1 MNSGFRLSVAIPIHN
16 EESVLPELLTHL
28 MGVLDKVQGGP
39 HELLFVDD
47 GSTDG
52 TLALLEEAAQR
63 DTRIMVLS
71 LSRNFGHQAALTA
84 ALDHVTGDA
93 TVLMDGD
100 LQDEPESIPRLLEK
114 FFEGYDVVYA
124 QRTRRK
130 EAWPLRLSYYVFYRL
145 MARLSDMKLPLDAGD
160 FALMSRRVV
169 EHLQRLQEHHRY
181 LRGLRSW
188 VGFRQIGIPVERS
201 QRHSGRSKYSVF
213 RLLKL
218 ASDGIFAF
226 SIVPIRAAA
235 ILGAISIGLS
245 GLFAVY
251 TIFAKLFLNQT
262 PKGFTAL
269 LLLIT
274 FLSGILLFFLG
285 VIGEYVGRIYEES
298 KGRPIY
304 IIGRLIGLNG
314 TLPASTGLRSDLDP
328 DYGRHYRELYEKH
341 WWWRAR
347 EVILLEELHR
357 LFPDSRPLSILDVGC
372 GDGLFFEP
380 LRQFGNVEGIES
392 ETALVDPRGPNRR
405 RITVAPFD
413 ASFKPGKQYDLI
425 LMLDVLEHLDSPE
438 QALRHAVWGWGED
451 CDHRASIPIALDES

>member
-16 EESVLPELLTHL
+16 EESVLPELLTRL

-63 DTRIMVLS
+63 DSRIMVLS

-269 LLLIT
+269 LCRRSHPLHRAGGPQR
-274 FLSGILLFFLG
+274 GICSAHPG
-285 VIGEYVGRIYEES
+285 VEYIRLQASLAGIGSILNKGHLVRLRFGIASQNCLHPTSRTRGRGQFS
-298 KGRPIY
+298 CG
-304 IIGRLIGLNG
+304 
-314 TLPASTGLRSDLDP
+314 SF
-328 DYGRHYRELYEKH
+328 
-341 WWWRAR
+341 
-347 EVILLEELHR
+347 LLELQQR
-357 LFPDSRPLSILDVGC
+357 WRRPLPVPNQQVLQRHA
-372 GDGLFFEP
+372 L
-380 LRQFGNVEGIES
+380 GNHR
-392 ETALVDPRGPNRR
+392 DPKCVVQYRNNRR
-405 RITVAPFD
+405 
-413 ASFKPGKQYDLI
+413 
-425 LMLDVLEHLDSPE
+425 
-438 QALRHAVWGWGED
+438 AVSG
-451 CDHRASIPIALDES
+451 

>member
-1 MNSGFRLSVAIPIHN
+1 
-16 EESVLPELLTHL
+16 

-304 IIGRLIGLNG
+304 IIGRLIGGERPDLLSQQRESLSQRN
-314 TLPASTGLRSDLDP
+314 SLR
-328 DYGRHYRELYEKH
+328 
-341 WWWRAR
+341 
-347 EVILLEELHR
+347 
-357 LFPDSRPLSILDVGC
+357 
-372 GDGLFFEP
+372 
-380 LRQFGNVEGIES
+380 
-392 ETALVDPRGPNRR
+392 
-405 RITVAPFD
+405 
-413 ASFKPGKQYDLI
+413 
-425 LMLDVLEHLDSPE
+425 
-438 QALRHAVWGWGED
+438 
-451 CDHRASIPIALDES
+451 

>member
-16 EESVLPELLTHL
+16 EESVLPELLTRL

-63 DTRIMVLS
+63 DSRIMVLS

-93 TVLMDGD
+93 TMLMDGD

-188 VGFRQIGIPVERS
+188 VGFRQIGVPIERS

-235 ILGAISIGLS
+235 ILGATSIGLS

-304 IIGRLIGLNG
+304 IIGRLIGGGNR
-314 TLPASTGLRSDLDP
+314 PDLLFQQ
-328 DYGRHYRELYEKH
+328 RENLSQ
-341 WWWRAR
+341 RN
-347 EVILLEELHR
+347 
-357 LFPDSRPLSILDVGC
+357 SR
-372 GDGLFFEP
+372 
-380 LRQFGNVEGIES
+380 R
-392 ETALVDPRGPNRR
+392 
-405 RITVAPFD
+405 
-413 ASFKPGKQYDLI
+413 
-425 LMLDVLEHLDSPE
+425 
-438 QALRHAVWGWGED
+438 
-451 CDHRASIPIALDES
+451 

>member
-1 MNSGFRLSVAIPIHN
+1 MNSGFRLSVAIPLHN
-16 EESVLPELLTHL
+16 EESVLPELLTRL

-47 GSTDG
+47 GSADG
-52 TLALLEEAAQR
+52 TLVLLEEAAQR
-63 DTRIMVLS
+63 DSRIMVLS

-304 IIGRLIGLNG
+304 IIGRLIGGERPDLLSQQRESLSQRN
-314 TLPASTGLRSDLDP
+314 SLR
-328 DYGRHYRELYEKH
+328 
-341 WWWRAR
+341 
-347 EVILLEELHR
+347 
-357 LFPDSRPLSILDVGC
+357 
-372 GDGLFFEP
+372 
-380 LRQFGNVEGIES
+380 
-392 ETALVDPRGPNRR
+392 
-405 RITVAPFD
+405 
-413 ASFKPGKQYDLI
+413 
-425 LMLDVLEHLDSPE
+425 
-438 QALRHAVWGWGED
+438 
-451 CDHRASIPIALDES
+451 

>member
-1 MNSGFRLSVAIPIHN
+1 MSSNFRLSVAVPIHN
-16 EESVLPELLTHL
+16 EESVLPELLTRVL
-28 MGVLDKVQGGP
+28 GVLDKIEGGP

-52 TLALLEEAAQR
+52 TLVLLEEAAQR
-63 DTRIMVLS
+63 DSRIMVLS

-93 TVLMDGD
+93 AVLMDGD
-100 LQDEPESIPRLLEK
+100 LQDEPESIPRFLQK

-145 MARLSDMKLPLDAGD
+145 MAQLSDMKLPLDAGD

-169 EHLQRLQEHHRY
+169 EHLQRLREHHRY

-201 QRHSGRSKYSVF
+201 ERHSGRSKYSVL

-218 ASDGIFAF
+218 AFDGIFAF

-235 ILGAISIGLS
+235 ILGALAISFS
-245 GLFAVY
+245 G
-251 TIFAKLFLNQT
+251 IFSAYAIYAKVFLHQS
-262 PKGFTAL
+262 PQGFTAL

-274 FLSGILLFFLG
+274 FLAGVLLFFLG
-285 VIGEYVGRIYEES
+285 VIGEYVGRIYEGT

-304 IIGRLIGLNG
+304 VIGRLIGGGN
-314 TLPASTGLRSDLDP
+314 RP
-328 DYGRHYRELYEKH
+328 D
-341 WWWRAR
+341 
-347 EVILLEELHR
+347 V
-357 LFPDSRPLSILDVGC
+357 LFPQRENLSQRDSR
-372 GDGLFFEP
+372 
-380 LRQFGNVEGIES
+380 R
-392 ETALVDPRGPNRR
+392 
-405 RITVAPFD
+405 
-413 ASFKPGKQYDLI
+413 
-425 LMLDVLEHLDSPE
+425 
-438 QALRHAVWGWGED
+438 
-451 CDHRASIPIALDES
+451 

>member
-16 EESVLPELLTHL
+16 EESVLPELLTRL

-63 DTRIMVLS
+63 DSRIMVLS

-93 TVLMDGD
+93 TMLMDGD

-304 IIGRLIGLNG
+304 IIGRLIGGGNR
-314 TLPASTGLRSDLDP
+314 PDLLFQQ
-328 DYGRHYRELYEKH
+328 RENLSQ
-341 WWWRAR
+341 RN
-347 EVILLEELHR
+347 
-357 LFPDSRPLSILDVGC
+357 SR
-372 GDGLFFEP
+372 
-380 LRQFGNVEGIES
+380 R
-392 ETALVDPRGPNRR
+392 
-405 RITVAPFD
+405 
-413 ASFKPGKQYDLI
+413 
-425 LMLDVLEHLDSPE
+425 
-438 QALRHAVWGWGED
+438 
-451 CDHRASIPIALDES
+451 